1 MGGVSTG
8 SLSREKIQEKY
19 CNVLRGKVSLQN
31 NGGFI
36 QMATDLA
43 LDPSVDMFV
52 DAGEFDGVEL
62 EIYCEGAGVEE
73 KFNVQ

>member
-1 MGGVSTG
+1 
-8 SLSREKIQEKY
+8 LE
-19 CNVLRGKVSLQN
+19 N

-43 LDPSVDMFV
+43 LDPSVDVFV

-62 EIYCEGAGVEE
+62 EIYCEGSGAEE